1 MAEPSKEVKV
11 RPMVETDLPR
21 VNEID
26 RMLFGDQRVP
36 TWPFSFEVYW
46 TVHEPKLKLVAE
58 VSNQVVGFVV
68 GTIVE
73 EEHSLSVL
81 NLRHSIGRPTKTRL
95 VGWID
100 MIGVDIQSQGLGV
113 GRTLVQAFSRRV
125 QTRRRRRQ
133 RHRPGERH
141 ETPAVPD
148 QRRSEGLQ
156 PGHVR
161 KGLGTR
167 PGDSRDISSAA
178 TWAATAHTLG
188 QPLSPCPPASRK
200 AWYSS
205 LLLRS
210 KARP

>member
-1 MAEPSKEVKV
+1 MAQPSKEVKV

-26 RMLFGDQRVP
+26 RMLFGEQRVP

-58 VSNQVVGFVV
+58 VSNKVVGFVV

-113 GRTLVQAFSRRV
+113 GRTLVQAFSEECKRAGAGVKGIAREND
-125 QTRRRRRQ
+125 TRLRQ
-133 RHRPGERH
+133 FL
-141 ETPAVPD
+141 A
-148 QRRSEGLQ
+148 SAGL
-156 PGHVR
+156 
-161 KGLGTR
+161 K
-167 PGDSRDISSAA
+167 
-178 TWAATAHTLG
+178 
-188 QPLSPCPPASRK
+188 ASNLVMYEK
-200 AWYSS
+200 D
-205 LLLRS
+205 
-210 KARP
+210 